1 MEEFSKNKKEKKLK
15 CEENDDLV
23 KRYDNKELEEKLNK
37 KEKEEK
43 NSIIMKLLEDSEYL
57 SNEII
62 YKISEENFVEA
73 DSSKGAAKIE
83 IPFKNLE
90 ANIILDCART
100 ISDTEKAHVMYQV
113 CH

>member
-62 YKISEENFVEA
+62 YKISEENF
-73 DSSKGAAKIE
+73 I
-83 IPFKNLE
+83 
-90 ANIILDCART
+90 
-100 ISDTEKAHVMYQV
+100 
-113 CH
+113 

>member
-43 NSIIMKLLEDSEYL
+43 IQL
-57 SNEII
+57 SWS
-62 YKISEENFVEA
+62 Y
-73 DSSKGAAKIE
+73 
-83 IPFKNLE
+83 
-90 ANIILDCART
+90 
-100 ISDTEKAHVMYQV
+100 
-113 CH
+113 